1 MRNLIMLGLPWWAL
15 ILIVLVPL
23 GLLAFGVVLI
33 WAVVTNK
40 EAPRTDYDKDL
51 DRYL

>member
-1 MRNLIMLGLPWWAL
+1 MLDMRWWVMG
-15 ILIVLVPL
+15 LIVLVPL
-23 GLLAFGVVLI
+23 GLLAFGAILI
-33 WAVVTNK
+33 WAVVSSR

>member
-1 MRNLIMLGLPWWAL
+1 MLDMPWWMLG
-15 ILIVLVPL
+15 LIVLVPL
-23 GLLAFGVVLI
+23 GLLALGAVLI

-40 EAPRTDYDKDL
+40 EVSRTDYDKDL

>member
-1 MRNLIMLGLPWWAL
+1 MFDLPGWML

-23 GLLAFGVVLI
+23 GLLALGVVLI

>member
-1 MRNLIMLGLPWWAL
+1 MFDLPVWML

-23 GLLAFGVVLI
+23 GLLALGVVLI
-33 WAVVTNK
+33 WAVVTSK
-40 EAPRTDYDKDL
+40 EPPRTDYDKDL

>member
-1 MRNLIMLGLPWWAL
+1 MLDMPWWML
-15 ILIVLVPL
+15 VLIVLVPL
-23 GLLAFGVVLI
+23 GLLAGGVVLI
-33 WAVVTNK
+33 WAVVTFK